1 MRFLHA
7 ECAWWLAA
15 VFAAVALLK
24 WRVRW
29 RFAAFTSILPGRR
42 FPYRA
47 SLFRRLPFAVLA
59 PAAALA
65 GAALMP
71 PGLPY
76 FPAGGPAPGPQILLL
91 LAPAPRR
98 VGGKGCWPTLRG
110 PTLCR
115 GRARRSPG

>member
-1 MRFLHA
+1 MRFLHP
-7 ECAWWLAA
+7 EYAWWLAA

-65 GAALMP
+65 GVGAPEA
-71 PGLPY
+71 GLP
-76 FPAGGPAPGPQILLL
+76 FSQGGVRGGGRGRL
-91 LAPAPRR
+91 LALPPFSGGTEGMG
-98 VGGKGCWPTLRG
+98 VGHEPLN
-110 PTLCR
+110 
-115 GRARRSPG
+115 

>member
-1 MRFLHA
+1 MRFLHP
-7 ECAWWLAA
+7 EYAWWLAA

-59 PAAALA
+59 TAAALA
-65 GAALMP
+65 GLGRVQPVISYFQAGVP
-71 PGLPY
+71 SPGLHTRVLLDPSLSIN
-76 FPAGGPAPGPQILLL
+76 AGMGS
-91 LAPAPRR
+91 
-98 VGGKGCWPTLRG
+98 G
-110 PTLCR
+110 PTR
-115 GRARRSPG
+115 KTPPPPTAP

>member
-1 MRFLHA
+1 MRFLHP
-7 ECAWWLAA
+7 EYAWWLAA

-59 PAAALA
+59 TAPALA
-65 GAALMP
+65 G
-71 PGLPY
+71 PGLGQPGLSAS
-76 FPAGGPAPGPQILLL
+76 PAGGGARGGANLGVLGPS
-91 LAPAPRR
+91 ARKA
-98 VGGKGCWPTLRG
+98 GGKGC
-110 PTLCR
+110 
-115 GRARRSPG
+115 